1 MYNTTCIVY
10 YFMLLYAKLKINLR
24 YESCCSVL
32 VLVILFLEHSLY
44 VLQMISRVIFEAF
57 ANPDPTKKD
66 NAAGIQLLGI
76 IAANDLSPIA
86 IDSNIDED
94 R

>member
-1 MYNTTCIVY
+1 
-10 YFMLLYAKLKINLR
+10 
-24 YESCCSVL
+24 
-32 VLVILFLEHSLY
+32 
-44 VLQMISRVIFEAF
+44 MISRVIFEAF

-86 IDSNIDED
+86 IDSNIDKD